1 VLALCA
7 LALLVP
13 SATPDPFLF
22 AMMGCLRVA
31 LFSYLSRT
39 MTTQLQAINQMLVG
53 IGQAPVVSLD
63 IANPEI
69 ATALSILESVN
80 REVQGEGW
88 NFNTEINYPFTPD
101 NDGEVVVPGNVL
113 QIADNKT
120 SNVQK
125 YQTVL
130 RGGKLYDKISHSYSF
145 PTNAPLLCDVVWLFN
160 FEDLPQVF
168 QDYIAQ
174 RAARVFAGS
183 VVGSKEMFQFNAQ
196 DETIL
201 RSNCVAY
208 DTNTSGVNIFG
219 VESGQNF
226 YVSYTPFRTIAR

>member
-1 VLALCA
+1 
-7 LALLVP
+7 
-13 SATPDPFLF
+13 
-22 AMMGCLRVA
+22 
-31 LFSYLSRT
+31 

-69 ATALSILESVN
+69 ATALSILDSMN

-101 NDGEVVVPGNVL
+101 NDGEIVVPGNVL
-113 QIADNKT
+113 QISDNKN
-120 SNVQK
+120 SNVQA

-145 PTNAPLLCDVVWLFN
+145 PTDKPLLCDVVWLFA

-168 QDYIAQ
+168 QDYITQKAT
-174 RAARVFAGS
+174 RSFAGS
-183 VVGSKEMFQFNAQ
+183 VVGSKEMFQFNQ
-196 DETIL
+196 VDEAML
-201 RSNCVAY
+201 RANCLAY
-208 DTNTSGVNIFG
+208 DTGTSAVNIFG
-219 VESGQNF
+219 IETGQNY

>member
-1 VLALCA
+1 
-7 LALLVP
+7 
-13 SATPDPFLF
+13 
-22 AMMGCLRVA
+22 
-31 LFSYLSRT
+31 
-39 MTTQLQAINQMLVG
+39 MTTPLQAVNQMLVG

-69 ATALSILESVN
+69 ATAISIIDSVN

-88 NFNTEINYPFTPD
+88 HFNTEINFPFTPD
-101 NDGEVVVPGNVL
+101 LSGEIVIPNNVL
-113 QIADNKT
+113 QISDNKT
-120 SNVQK
+120 SNVQQ

-130 RGGKLYDKISHSYSF
+130 RNGKLYDKISHSFIF
-145 PTNAPLLCDVVWLFN
+145 PTTSPISCDVIWFLD

-183 VVGSKEMFQFNAQ
+183 AVGSKEMFQFNQA
-196 DETIL
+196 DEALL
-201 RSNCVAY
+201 RANCLAY
-208 DTNTSGVNIFG
+208 DTNTSAVNIFG
-219 VESGQNF
+219 VETGQNF

>member
-1 VLALCA
+1 
-7 LALLVP
+7 
-13 SATPDPFLF
+13 
-22 AMMGCLRVA
+22 
-31 LFSYLSRT
+31 

-69 ATALSILESVN
+69 ATALSIIESVN

-101 NDGEVVVPGNVL
+101 IDGTITVPNGIL
-113 QIADNKT
+113 QISDNKN
-120 SNVQK
+120 SNVQA

-130 RGGKLYDKISHSYSF
+130 RGGRLYDKIAHSFIF
-145 PTNAPLLCDVVWLFN
+145 PTADPLLCDVVWLFA

-201 RSNCVAY
+201 RSNCLAY
-208 DTNTSGVNIFG
+208 DTNTSAVNIFG
-219 VESGQNF
+219 VESGQNY

>member
-1 VLALCA
+1 
-7 LALLVP
+7 
-13 SATPDPFLF
+13 
-22 AMMGCLRVA
+22 
-31 LFSYLSRT
+31 

-69 ATALSILESVN
+69 ATALSIIESVN

-101 NDGEVVVPGNVL
+101 IDGTITVPNGIL
-113 QIADNKT
+113 QISDNKN

-130 RGGKLYDKISHSYSF
+130 RNGKLYDKISHSFTF
-145 PTNAPLLCDVVWLFN
+145 PTADPLLCDIVILFE

-168 QDYIAQ
+168 QDYIAR

-201 RSNCVAY
+201 RSNCLAY
-208 DTNTSGVNIFG
+208 DTNTSAVSIFG
-219 VESGQNF
+219 VESGQNY

>member
-1 VLALCA
+1 
-7 LALLVP
+7 
-13 SATPDPFLF
+13 
-22 AMMGCLRVA
+22 
-31 LFSYLSRT
+31 

-69 ATALSILESVN
+69 ATALSILDSVN

-101 NDGEVVVPGNVL
+101 IDGTITVPDGIL
-113 QIADNKT
+113 QISDNKN

-130 RGGKLYDKISHSYSF
+130 RNGKLYDKIAHSFTF
-145 PTNAPLLCDVVWLFN
+145 PTANPLLCDIVILFD
-160 FEDLPQVF
+160 FADLPQVF

-196 DETIL
+196 DETLL
-201 RSNCVAY
+201 RSNCLAY
-208 DTNTSGVNIFG
+208 DTNTSAVNIFG
-219 VESGQNF
+219 VESGQNY

>member
-1 VLALCA
+1 
-7 LALLVP
+7 
-13 SATPDPFLF
+13 
-22 AMMGCLRVA
+22 
-31 LFSYLSRT
+31 

-69 ATALSILESVN
+69 ATALSILDSVN

-101 NDGEVVVPGNVL
+101 IDGTITVPDGIL
-113 QIADNKT
+113 QISDNKN

-130 RGGKLYDKISHSYSF
+130 RNGKLYDKIAHSFTF
-145 PTNAPLLCDVVWLFN
+145 PTANPLLCDIVILFD
-160 FEDLPQVF
+160 FADLPQVF

-174 RAARVFAGS
+174 RVARVFAGS

-201 RSNCVAY
+201 RSNCLAY

-219 VESGQNF
+219 VESGQNY

>member
-1 VLALCA
+1 
-7 LALLVP
+7 
-13 SATPDPFLF
+13 
-22 AMMGCLRVA
+22 
-31 LFSYLSRT
+31 
-39 MTTQLQAINQMLVG
+39 MLVG

-69 ATALSILESVN
+69 ATALSIIDSVN

-101 NDGEVVVPGNVL
+101 IDGTITVPNGIL
-113 QIADNKT
+113 QISDNKN

-130 RGGKLYDKISHSYSF
+130 RNGKLYDKISHSFTF
-145 PTNAPLLCDVVWLFN
+145 PTADPLLCDIVILFE

-168 QDYIAQ
+168 QDYIAR

-201 RSNCVAY
+201 RSNCLAY
-208 DTNTSGVNIFG
+208 DTNTSAVNIFG
-219 VESGQNF
+219 VESGQNL

>member
-1 VLALCA
+1 
-7 LALLVP
+7 
-13 SATPDPFLF
+13 
-22 AMMGCLRVA
+22 
-31 LFSYLSRT
+31 
-39 MTTQLQAINQMLVG
+39 MLVG

-69 ATALSILESVN
+69 ATALSIIESVN

-101 NDGEVVVPGNVL
+101 IDGTITVPEGIL
-113 QIADNKT
+113 QISDNKN
-120 SNVQK
+120 SNVQA

-130 RGGKLYDKISHSYSF
+130 RGGRLYDKIAHSFIF
-145 PTNAPLLCDVVWLFN
+145 PTADPLLCDVVWLFA

-174 RAARVFAGS
+174 RSARVFAGS

-201 RSNCVAY
+201 RSNCLAY
-208 DTNTSGVNIFG
+208 DTNTSAVNIFG
-219 VESGQNF
+219 VESGQNY

>member
-1 VLALCA
+1 
-7 LALLVP
+7 
-13 SATPDPFLF
+13 
-22 AMMGCLRVA
+22 
-31 LFSYLSRT
+31 

-69 ATALSILESVN
+69 ATALSILDSVN

-101 NDGEVVVPGNVL
+101 IDGTITVPNGIL
-113 QIADNKT
+113 QISDNKN

-130 RGGKLYDKISHSYSF
+130 RNGKLYDKIAHSFIF
-145 PTNAPLLCDVVWLFN
+145 PTANPLLCDVVWLFV

-201 RSNCVAY
+201 RSNCLAY

-219 VESGQNF
+219 VESGQNY